1 MDILEGL
8 LDGVKYGEVVLIKYP
23 PSYVPEF
30 TILQIVE
37 YAKSK
42 GVPVI
47 IDDNFDA
54 FPIIVSH
61 LEALGVSFDTNTVYV
76 VKTGGSINVGNVIA
90 KIRYHPDPRV
100 YLKEYRETM
109 DKVFSKFKEC
119 ITISVGVES
128 VLSRLTTPQ
137 ELYLAIFEIQK
148 ALGNKNR
155 KSVYL
160 INERIFNALPSIARV
175 ELSRIAST
183 IVNTKPY
190 TTGAHLYIVK
200 SPNPELVGKE
210 ITVDVGGKQ

>member
-1 MDILEGL
+1 MVEGL

-30 TILQIVE
+30 TILHIAE
-37 YAKSK
+37 YAKSR
-42 GVPVI
+42 GIPVI

-54 FPIIVSH
+54 FPIVVSH
-61 LEALGVSFDTNTVYV
+61 LEALGISFDLNSIYV
-76 VKTGGSINVGNVIA
+76 VKTGGNINVGNLIA
-90 KIRYHPDPRV
+90 KIKYHPDPRV

-109 DKVFSKFKEC
+109 KRVSLKFKEC
-119 ITISVGVES
+119 ITISIGIES

-148 ALGNKNR
+148 ALENKNR

-160 INERIFNALPSIARV
+160 VNGKIFNALPSIARV

-190 TTGAHLYIVK
+190 PTGAHLYILK
-200 SPNPELVGKE
+200 SSNPELVGKE
-210 ITVDVGGKQ
+210 ITVEVGGKQ